1 MSTRDSV
8 AAAPDDAGSASDGCP
23 ARAGPATG
31 SLTPVIGDE
40 ILTGEGVALQV
51 SAASVIARAGAWLI
65 DAFLTGLGLLVAFW
79 LLAWVGLDRF
89 DEASGTAMLY
99 VLLLAAFFV
108 VPVTVET
115 LTRGRSLGKLAL
127 GLQVIR
133 DDGGPIRVRHAAVRA
148 LVGGFELWL
157 LFGGL
162 AFVVSMLNDRGK
174 RVGDFL
180 AGTYVA
186 RMRGVRAT
194 VLPLYLPPEL
204 AGWAALT
211 DIRPLPES
219 LALRARQFLARAQA
233 FPPPVRHRLGLR
245 IAAQLEQFV
254 LPAPPPGTHAER
266 FIAAVLAE
274 RRMREHRALEGARPR
289 LQAQLAGIETLP
301 YGVSDPES

>member
-8 AAAPDDAGSASDGCP
+8 AAAPDGP
-23 ARAGPATG
+23 PEPATG
-31 SLTPVIGDE
+31 SLTGVIGDE

-65 DAFLTGLGLLVAFW
+65 DAFLTGVGLLGAFW
-79 LLAWVGLDRF
+79 LLGWVGLDRF
-89 DEASGTAMLY
+89 DEASGTAMIY
-99 VLLLAAFFV
+99 VLLLTFFFIL
-108 VPVTVET
+108 PVTVET
-115 LTRGRSLGKLAL
+115 VSRGRSLGKLAL

-133 DDGGPIRVRHAAVRA
+133 DDGGPVRVRHAAVRA
-148 LVGGFELWL
+148 LVGCFELWL

-186 RMRGVRAT
+186 RMRGVRHT
-194 VLPLYLPPEL
+194 LLPLYQPPEL

-211 DIRPLPES
+211 DIRPLPEG
-219 LALRARQFLARAQA
+219 LALRARQFLARAHQ
-233 FPPPVRHRLGLR
+233 FPPAVRYRLGLR
-245 IAAQLEQFV
+245 IAAQVEQFV
-254 LPAPPPGTHAER
+254 LPAPPPGTPAER

-274 RRMREHRALEGARPR
+274 RRLREHRALERARPAMR
-289 LQAQLAGIETLP
+289 AQLAGIETLP
-301 YGVSDPES
+301 YGVTDPES